1 MKRILILLCTITF
14 ILCGCQKKENSIMP
28 LAIIMEKIC
37 DGVTLDNTRS
47 LALNDYRKEIYNLGD
62 IDYDDAQLSVSYN
75 EETKYI
81 LLLRT
86 SDTKKLLKQLS
97 NRFSE
102 RATILEKNDVI
113 IVITYDN
120 SEEKRTILRNFRK
133 LDF

>member
-1 MKRILILLCTITF
+1 MKKILILLCTITF

-47 LALNDYRKEIYNLGD
+47 LALNDYRKEIYNLGG

-75 EETKYI
+75 EEAKYI

-102 RATILEKNDVI
+102 RD
-113 IVITYDN
+113 
-120 SEEKRTILRNFRK
+120 RK
-133 LDF
+133 SVV

>member
-1 MKRILILLCTITF
+1 MNIFRGYFKSNGKQSFYSPKRDTRLPKPPNDSDYVGIL
-14 ILCGCQKKENSIMP
+14 NP
-28 LAIIMEKIC
+28 
-37 DGVTLDNTRS
+37 
-47 LALNDYRKEIYNLGD
+47 D
-62 IDYDDAQLSVSYN
+62 IVQVDIDDYDDAQLSVSYN
-75 EETKYI
+75 EEAKYI